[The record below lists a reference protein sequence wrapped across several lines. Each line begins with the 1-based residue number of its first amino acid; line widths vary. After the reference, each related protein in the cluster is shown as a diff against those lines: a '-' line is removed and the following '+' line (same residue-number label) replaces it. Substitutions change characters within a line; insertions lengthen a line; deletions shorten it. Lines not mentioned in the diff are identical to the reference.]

1 MSAEKCTLIP
11 EQLFDSQD
19 AFISHVKRFAVENG
33 FNVRLD
39 DVERDKGGV
48 IRKRDIVC
56 SSEGAPRGKDAKR
69 EDSVGRSDA
78 EGSEVMSPGKSAVAH
93 SGAHRRKSMKTG
105 CRWLARASR
114 QQSGMWKIIMLRLE
128 HNHPLATRYELMMP
142 SAHNIRTG
150 DNASISAAAIAART
164 AMENGTYTGPSA
176 EFKNLFLQMSA
187 ACADLCWSAA
197 RHPETVPEVL
207 SEIRRLNQHLDKHDS
222 SVSVDDSGSVSAG
235 MPLPTI
241 TEDRLTADVET
252 ADTDVAAMATGG
264 STNRALDTNGAL
276 VMMGHGASTS
286 GRGMMNSP
294 QQSSRMIETP
304 AQIIAQSQ
312 NRKVEPQ
319 SPELNAIDSAPTVA
333 VSTAAD
339 STSVVPA
346 PQSSMAS
353 GGPVKRSRGRPR
365 KNPVGTDGKP
375 TKSRAQQK
383 RDQQRLQ
390 QQRDQQQQL
399 TQAQMTPTPAS
410 LASLSQQILNQHTNP
425 SSASVQR
432 PMNSSLALPS
442 QPIQSHV
449 HQGGRT
455 QIIGADASIPP
466 MLDARSHLSTVQ
478 RQQQQPQPQ
487 PQQSPTFFLGA
498 AEGNG
503 YSELPAA
510 TADSKSA
517 ALGTP
522 TPTAATAATA
532 DAPPSVATNVGYA
545 APNIA
550 QKPSAIRP
558 AIAPAPATNLPQY
571 AAAPATTN
579 ASSATNT
586 VWRDSLLS
594 SSGPADP
601 GLSPATAA
609 VPRPAA
615 VSAISDP
622 APNATSA
629 VGAVGQSAT
638 GPVVVDDRDHRLS
651 LDAAGGVR
659 HIDGQYAVDSPQ
671 LSVAGSISSAHNQA
685 PTFSS
690 YHSHPPPAGYHYAHP
705 AYHEQ
710 HQHQQQL
717 HRQQQRHPASM
728 GPGMQPP
735 TSAMG
740 HLVLSS
746 NSSVTSAAGYHS
758 QIARMQQD
766 HSSPASTDPTANQRA
781 PLLSFSQTMQA
792 AQQSRGHAPTA
803 AQINPYFIM
812 PRPQQQQQQQL
823 PQPHLQTQK
832 QQQYQQPA
840 DHLVGV
846 PHQSPATMSALPPMQ
861 NPMIS
866 ESGRRFDELQLNTYQ
881 GMGNWQI

>member
-1 MSAEKCTLIP
+1 MSTEKCTLIP

-69 EDSVGRSDA
+69 EDSAGRSDA
-78 EGSEVMSPGKSAVAH
+78 ESSEVLSPGKSAVAH

-114 QQSGMWKIIMLRLE
+114 QPSGMWKIIMLRLE
-128 HNHPLATRYELMMP
+128 HNHPLATRYELMIP

-164 AMENGTYTGPSA
+164 AVENGTYAGPSA

-207 SEIRRLNQHLDKHDS
+207 SEIRRLNQHLDKHGG
-222 SVSVDDSGSVSAG
+222 SVSMDDSGNGSAG
-235 MPLPTI
+235 IKLPTI
-241 TEDRLTADVET
+241 AEDRPATTAET
-252 ADTDVAAMATGG
+252 ADAAGAAMATGG
-264 STNRALDTNGAL
+264 DVTRALDTNGSL
-276 VMMGHGASTS
+276 VMMGRGASAAVANA
-286 GRGMMNSP
+286 GGHGMANSP
-294 QQSSRMIETP
+294 LQSSRMIETP

-312 NRKVEPQ
+312 NRNIEPQ
-319 SPELNAIDSAPTVA
+319 SPELNAVDNMSSAAIGA
-333 VSTAAD
+333 VSE
-339 STSVVPA
+339 STSAVSAAQLSAV
-346 PQSSMAS
+346 S
-353 GGPVKRSRGRPR
+353 GGPIKRSRGRPR
-365 KNPVGTDGKP
+365 KNPVGTDSKP
-375 TKSRAQQK
+375 NKSRAQQ
-383 RDQQRLQ
+383 RREQQRLQ
-390 QQRDQQQQL
+390 QQHI
-399 TQAQMTPTPAS
+399 TQAQITPTPAS
-410 LASLSQQILNQHTNP
+410 LASLSQQIISQNAA
-425 SSASVQR
+425 SSPASVQR
-432 PMNSSLALPS
+432 PISSSLALPS

-455 QIIGADASIPP
+455 QIIGTDASIPS
-466 MLDARSHLSTVQ
+466 MLDARSHLGSVQ

-487 PQQSPTFFLGA
+487 PHQSPTFFLGA

-503 YSELPAA
+503 YPERPA
-510 TADSKSA
+510 TAADTKSA

-522 TPTAATAATA
+522 TPAAATN
-532 DAPPSVATNVGYA
+532 APPNVAANMGHTP
-545 APNIA
+545 PNFA

-558 AIAPAPATNLPQY
+558 AIAPAPTTNIPQH
-571 AAAPATTN
+571 AAASATAN
-579 ASSATNT
+579 ASSTSNT
-586 VWRDSLLS
+586 VWNDGLFS
-594 SSGPADP
+594 SAGPTDTVVSSTA
-601 GLSPATAA
+601 AAAAA

-615 VSAISDP
+615 VSAISDF
-622 APNATSA
+622 APNATST
-629 VGAVGQSAT
+629 VGAVAQSVSGLAA
-638 GPVVVDDRDHRLS
+638 VDDRDHRLS
-651 LDAAGGVR
+651 LDAAGGIR
-659 HIDGQYAVDSPQ
+659 HVDDQYAVDSPQ

-685 PTFSS
+685 PAFQS

-705 AYHEQ
+705 TYRDQ
-710 HQHQQQL
+710 QQQL
-717 HRQQQRHPASM
+717 HRQQQRHHVSM
-728 GPGMQPP
+728 GSGLQPP

-758 QIARMQQD
+758 QIARMQQG
-766 HSSPASTDPTANQRA
+766 HSPSVPADSATNQRA
-781 PLLSFSQTMQA
+781 PLLSLSQTMQA
-792 AQQSRGHAPTA
+792 AQQSRGPAPA
-803 AQINPYFIM
+803 ASQINSYFIM
-812 PRPQQQQQQQL
+812 PRPQQQQQQQQQQL
-823 PQPHLQTQK
+823 PQPHPQTQK
-832 QQQYQQPA
+832 QQQQYQQST

-846 PHQSPATMSALPPMQ
+846 PHQSPATISALPPMQ

>member
-69 EDSVGRSDA
+69 EDSAGRSDA
-78 EGSEVMSPGKSAVAH
+78 ENSEVMSPGKSAVAH

-142 SAHNIRTG
+142 TAHNIRTG

-164 AMENGTYTGPSA
+164 AVENGTYTGPSS

-187 ACADLCWSAA
+187 ACDDLCWSAA

-207 SEIRRLNQHLDKHDS
+207 SEIRRLNQHLDKHGG
-222 SVSVDDSGSVSAG
+222 SVSVDDSGSGSTG
-235 MPLPTI
+235 MSLPTI
-241 TEDRLTADVET
+241 AEDRSVADAET
-252 ADTDVAAMATGG
+252 TDAA
-264 STNRALDTNGAL
+264 RALDTNGTL
-276 VMMGHGASTS
+276 VMMGRGTS
-286 GRGMMNSP
+286 AAGGRGMVDSP
-294 QQSSRMIETP
+294 LQASRMIETP

-312 NRKVEPQ
+312 NRNIEPQ
-319 SPELNAIDSAPTVA
+319 SPELNAADNAPPTA
-333 VSTAAD
+333 VSAAAE
-339 STSVVPA
+339 TSPA
-346 PQSSMAS
+346 VSASQSSAAP

-365 KNPVGTDGKP
+365 KNPVGADGKP

-383 RDQQRLQ
+383 REQQRV
-390 QQRDQQQQL
+390 QQQQL
-399 TQAQMTPTPAS
+399 TQAQITPTPAS
-410 LASLSQQILNQHTNP
+410 LASLSQQIISQNAAP
-425 SSASVQR
+425 SPASVQR
-432 PMNSSLALPS
+432 PLNSSLALPS

-455 QIIGADASIPP
+455 QIIGTDASIPS
-466 MLDARSHLSTVQ
+466 MLDARSHLSSVQ

-503 YSELPAA
+503 YSEHPAA
-510 TADSKSA
+510 AAADPKSA

-522 TPTAATAATA
+522 TPATAAAA
-532 DAPPSVATNVGYA
+532 DASSDVAANVGYA

-558 AIAPAPATNLPQY
+558 AIAPAPATDVPQY
-571 AAAPATTN
+571 AAASAAAN

-586 VWRDSLLS
+586 IWRDGL
-594 SSGPADP
+594 
-601 GLSPATAA
+601 LSPARPTDTGVSPAAAA

-622 APNATSA
+622 APNAASA
-629 VGAVGQSAT
+629 VGAVGQPAT
-638 GPVVVDDRDHRLS
+638 GPAAVDDRDHHLS
-651 LDAAGGVR
+651 LDAASGVR
-659 HIDGQYAVDSPQ
+659 HDGQYAVDSPQ
-671 LSVAGSISSAHNQA
+671 LSVAGSISSVHNQA
-685 PTFSS
+685 PAFPS
-690 YHSHPPPAGYHYAHP
+690 YHSHPPPTGYHYAHP
-705 AYHEQ
+705 AYREQ
-710 HQHQQQL
+710 QQQQL
-717 HRQQQRHPASM
+717 HRQQQRQTASM
-728 GPGMQPP
+728 GSGMQPP

-746 NSSVTSAAGYHS
+746 NSAVTSAAGYHG
-758 QIARMQQD
+758 QIARMHQD
-766 HSSPASTDPTANQRA
+766 HSSPISADPAANQRA
-781 PLLSFSQTMQA
+781 PLLSLSQTMQV
-792 AQQSRGHAPTA
+792 AQQSRGQAPAA

-812 PRPQQQQQQQL
+812 PRPQQQQQQQI
-823 PQPHLQTQK
+823 PQSHLQPQK
-832 QQQYQQPA
+832 QQQQYQQPA